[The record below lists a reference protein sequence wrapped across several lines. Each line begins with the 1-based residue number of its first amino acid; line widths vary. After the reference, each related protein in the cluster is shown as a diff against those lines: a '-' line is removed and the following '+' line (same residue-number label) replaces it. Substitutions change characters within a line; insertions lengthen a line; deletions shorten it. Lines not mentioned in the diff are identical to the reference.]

1 MRRLLLT
8 LALTLPLAAAT
19 HAEKPRKPKP
29 ALPAAEYP
37 LHETHDRVT
46 IAAEPGDTQETE
58 PNTRLD
64 YAHHGFMPF
73 RVIVTNDSDAA
84 ISLDDARIKF
94 ISADNHVV
102 QAADDEELQ
111 RRLFSRKY
119 ISDSHIPL
127 PAPLPSI
134 PIHHKPVDKQI
145 LLDGADFGF
154 PTTTVAPHATVSGY
168 LYYDTRDVDDPILDH
183 ATLEVRKV
191 RIASS
196 NKELDS
202 FEIALKPTPIAKP
215 SSTSPG
221 SPSTSGS
228 PSSATAPSLPKA
240 GSAPKD

>member
-8 LALTLPLAAAT
+8 LAMTLPLAAPAQ
-19 HAEKPRKPKP
+19 AEKPRKPKP
-29 ALPAAEYP
+29 ALTAAEYP
-37 LHETHDRVT
+37 LHQTHDKVT
-46 IAAEPGDTQETE
+46 IAAEPGDTKETE

-94 ISADNHVV
+94 ISSDDHVV
-102 QAADDEELQ
+102 QAADDDELQ

-119 ISDSHIPL
+119 VSDSHIPM
-127 PAPLPSI
+127 PAPFPSI

-145 LLDGADFGF
+145 LLDDADFGF
-154 PTTTVAPHATVSGY
+154 PTTTVAAHATVSGY
-168 LYYDTRDVDDPILDH
+168 LYYDTRDLDDPVLDH

-202 FEIALKPTPIAKP
+202 FEIALKSTPIAPK
-215 SSTSPG
+215 SG
-221 SPSTSGS
+221 GPSTSGG
-228 PSSATAPSLPKA
+228 PSSVTAPSSPKA

>member
-1 MRRLLLT
+1 MRRFLLR
-8 LALTLPLAAAT
+8 LAVALPLVAMA

-46 IAAEPGDTQETE
+46 IAAEPGDSKETE
-58 PNTRLD
+58 PDTRLD

-73 RVIVTNDSDAA
+73 RVIVTNDSDTA

-94 ISADNHVV
+94 ISSENHVV

-119 ISDSHIPL
+119 VSDSHIPL
-127 PAPLPSI
+127 PLPLPSI

-145 LLDGADFGF
+145 LLDDADFGF
-154 PTTTVAPHATVSGY
+154 PTTTVAPHTTVSGY
-168 LYYDTRDVDDPILDH
+168 LYYDTRDLDDPILEH

-191 RIASS
+191 RIAAS

-215 SSTSPG
+215 PSTSPSTSPG
-221 SPSTSGS
+221 PSSTTARSSPKGS
-228 PSSATAPSLPKA
+228 P
-240 GSAPKD
+240 APKD